1 MSNVNNLTDQQLE
14 HEITVEEQIKK
25 NQKDFDF
32 DIREY
37 PIEFLMT
44 KFNAKDNENSEIY
57 IPDYQRDFIWT
68 DKQQSLFIESL
79 LIGLPIPYIFVADID
94 SSERIESDGRL
105 EVVDGS
111 QRLRTIYRY
120 CVNELKLINLERL
133 KALENKS
140 FSDLP
145 LSRQRRFLRTS
156 IRMIELTQI
165 DEEGRRTM
173 FDRLNTGGTLL
184 TEMEKRRGTQDSPF
198 LDLVEEMSRNNLFNK
213 LVPLSA
219 AKKNHKDDQE
229 LILRFLTY
237 SNNYENFQ
245 SQVRSFLNDFIEE
258 NKEISNEEK
267 QKHHSDFITMLNFV
281 KNNFKYG
288 FRKSEKARSVPR
300 VRYEAISSGVILA
313 IRANPNISGLKN
325 IDTSWVL
332 SDEFNDKVTA
342 DGSNSRP
349 KVKERI
355 EYVKNKILDQVK

>member
-1 MSNVNNLTDQQLE
+1 MSNINNLTDRQLE
-14 HEITVEEQIKK
+14 HEINVEEQIKK

-44 KFNAKDNENSEIY
+44 KFNANDNQNSEIY

-120 CVNELKLINLERL
+120 CANELRLINLERL
-133 KALENKS
+133 KTLENKS

-184 TEMEKRRGTQDSPF
+184 TDMEKRRGTKDSPF
-198 LDLVEEMSRNNLFNK
+198 LDLVEEMSKNELFNK
-213 LVPLSA
+213 LVPLSN
-219 AKKNHKDDQE
+219 AKKKHKDDQE

-237 SNNYENFQ
+237 SNNYENFT
-245 SQVRSFLNDFIEE
+245 SQVRSFLNDYIEE
-258 NKEISNEEK
+258 NKEISNEDKEK
-267 QKHHSDFITMLNFV
+267 HYSDFKTMLNFV
-281 KNNFKYG
+281 ENNFKYG
-288 FRKSEKARSVPR
+288 FRKSENARSVPR
-300 VRYEAISSGVILA
+300 VRYEAISSGVMLA
-313 IRANPNISGLKN
+313 IRANPSISDKKN

-332 SDEFNDKVTA
+332 LDEFNDKVTA
-342 DGSNSRP
+342 DGANSRP

-355 EYVKNKILDQVK
+355 EYVKNKILEQF